1 LLKSLREKKAF
12 DDAIKAEAM
21 KALGDFKERF
31 KSSQQ
36 TAASAEASAAEKA
49 KSAEKAG
56 AAA

>member
-1 LLKSLREKKAF
+1 
-12 DDAIKAEAM
+12 M

-36 TAASAEASAAEKA
+36 TAASAAASVAEKA
-49 KSAEKAG
+49 KSAERAG